1 MALINSEVSV
11 KMPLS
16 GINQSKL
23 RVGVRRLRTRESL
36 NENIMKHNGRTLTL
50 LALLGIAAAFP
61 SVSGQTVQQ
70 PAVPETQQGVTG
82 GDPIRQLNLSPQQ
95 REQIRS
101 IREQNKTERA
111 AITERLQQTNRALEE
126 ALNSENPDEAV
137 VEQRLR
143 DVAAAQASAMRM
155 RILTEIRIRRVLT
168 PEQRILLRS
177 LQQQARDIRRERLL
191 VTPEDRQQ
199 RREERSRGLQ
209 NQRNGIG
216 PLLRQRENQR
226 RPRL

>member
-1 MALINSEVSV
+1 
-11 KMPLS
+11 
-16 GINQSKL
+16 
-23 RVGVRRLRTRESL
+23 
-36 NENIMKHNGRTLTL
+36 MKHNGRILTL

-191 VTPEDRQQ
+191 VNPEDRQQ
-199 RREERSRGLQ
+199 RREERSRSLQ